1 MIKNYFKIAWR
12 NLLKNKTFSL
22 INIIGLATSMS
33 VCLLIIMVIA
43 DQKSYDRFHSNKE
56 RIYRVLTIGKNGN
69 FMRKTASSALPLA
82 DALKNEFSGVEAA
95 ASLVKNIGG
104 DVVYHQ
110 KFASGGGYFAD
121 GNLFKVMDFRLA
133 QGDEN
138 TALSVPYSLVLTEEL
153 AMQLFSNENP
163 IGKIVKFNDK
173 GIIPSA
179 PETGNKET
187 AYGQFKI
194 TGILEPTPGKTSL
207 PFKLLASL
215 STVQSLTKDSIL
227 NYPPNDWDNVWKAYT
242 YVLMQKG
249 KTKADLQQILD
260 KISDKQYPKE
270 YPLQFAF
277 EAQSLLDITPS
288 EPIGNMTNISM
299 PPIVLT
305 ILSIL
310 CLIVML
316 SACLNYTNLSVARLL
331 TRAKE
336 VGIRK
341 VSGATRKQIFG
352 QFITESVVV
361 SLVSLFFSV
370 IILFFFQEP
379 GHHDFHS
386 FGSVL
391 VLRLL
396 ILA

>member
-1 MIKNYFKIAWR
+1 
-12 NLLKNKTFSL
+12 
-22 INIIGLATSMS
+22 
-33 VCLLIIMVIA
+33 
-43 DQKSYDRFHSNKE
+43 
-56 RIYRVLTIGKNGN
+56 
-69 FMRKTASSALPLA
+69 
-82 DALKNEFSGVEAA
+82 LKNEFSGVEAA

-104 DVVYHQ
+104 DVIYNQ

-133 QGDEN
+133 QGDVN
-138 TALSVPYSLVLTEEL
+138 TALSEPYSLVLTEEL
-153 AMQLFSNENP
+153 ALQLFSNENP

-187 AYGQFKI
+187 AYGQFKV
-194 TGILEPTPGKTSL
+194 TGILKPTPGKTSL

-270 YPLQFAF
+270 YPLQYAF

-341 VSGATRKQIFG
+341 VSGATRKQIFS

-370 IILFFFQEP
+370 IILNFFAGLFEGLHLNQYLQI
-379 GHHDFHS
+379 S
-386 FGSVL
+386 FNYSFNL
-391 VLRLL
+391 VLIFFRFQF
-396 ILA
+396 ADMV